1 MVKPVKIMFWRIFNG
16 TEKWTQYNFK
26 RKKSVYKTQVPRL
39 FFKNY
44 ESVYVCVVCVS
55 LEKKEEI

>member
-1 MVKPVKIMFWRIFNG
+1 MAQKNG
-16 TEKWTQYNFK
+16 HNIILREKNQSTK
-26 RKKSVYKTQVPRL
+26 LRSHVCSL
-39 FFKNY
+39 KNY